1 MSRFDLGDNIK
12 KPKTVPATVEG
23 FWKRV
28 DSEKT
33 GRICAE
39 LADVL
44 EQQLRGELSKEDY
57 KTKKAEIK
65 LGATFYTP
73 HAHFNKA
80 YKSNE
85 GEPVDSG
92 KCIIDLDGCEDF
104 PELYAKT
111 LMGRERELGIN
122 MVNRSVSGTGG
133 HVLFDIPEGM
143 DRQTAQAWLSHEMG
157 DVEYDKA
164 VHELERAIYLPCREY
179 ILYIDEELM
188 FSDELHAAKVKYDGR
203 SKMDDVSEKPS
214 AINPH
219 PSAINPHPSAIVESP
234 VEADE
239 RTMLIFHECMKEEGV
254 VDADFVNEGGR
265 HNSVKLVLSHCNQL
279 LTQEETLGVLKVL
292 MPNNWQDEN
301 IQTLVGDFY
310 SKYLDRSKPLSLVQK
325 RIFKESKRRFRAEQE
340 EDSNLSDVEGCSDAQ
355 SKDSLSRMFAS
366 NVPPTIPQNLPRL
379 VNTVIKNTPRLY
391 QATVAQAMFPALA
404 TYPKRL
410 SFRYIDNQ
418 QRELRIN
425 CLIIAGTGTGKDI
438 CTKQPLSHIIADIK
452 QRDEINRERLK
463 KYNEEYNNKA
473 NNKQKPQRP
482 DDLVIQTIKS
492 DVTRAALVQRMD
504 DAQGAPLYVRM
515 NELEQWDKVE
525 GATGRSNQFTVM
537 KQNDDE
543 ENDFGSDRASTQSVT
558 GSGSLHLNWN
568 ANTTISKAMKYFR
581 FVVTDGPISRL
592 CLATIPDCEI
602 GSDIPVFGDYD
613 TAYDEALKP
622 YIENLKAATGVV
634 DCQQAKKLI
643 KRLKAECADFA
654 RLSQDTVFDNLTH
667 RALVHAFR
675 KACLLYAAN
684 GMKWERGI
692 EDFCRWSLLYD
703 LYLKMK
709 FWGDQIRSADGDV
722 QVSKRGPE
730 SLLDSL
736 PSEFTLEDA
745 KRVRQ
750 QKGMD
755 AGRARKMISTWQSRN
770 FVIQMSDV
778 SFKKLSEEER
788 KSRQKGKNQK
798 KNNDE

>member
-39 LADVL
+39 LADIL
-44 EQQLRGELSKEDY
+44 EAKRRGDMSQEDY

>member
-57 KTKKAEIK
+57 KTKKTEIK
-65 LGATFYTP
+65 LGAAFYTP

-92 KCIIDLDGCEDF
+92 KAVIDLDGCSDF
-104 PELYAKT
+104 EQLYERF
-111 LMGRERELGIN
+111 LRGHERELGIN

-143 DRQTAQAWLSHEMG
+143 DRQTAQEWMSHEMG

-164 VHELERAIYLPCREY
+164 VHEPERAIYLPCREY

-203 SKMDDVSEKPS
+203 SKMDDVREKPS

-219 PSAINPHPSAIVESP
+219 PSAIVKSP

-279 LTQEETLGVLKVL
+279 LTQEETLGVLKEL

-325 RIFKESKRRFRAEQE
+325 RIFKESKRRFRAKQE
-340 EDSNLSDVEGCSDAQ
+340 EDSNLNDVEGSSDAQ

-366 NVPPTIPQNLPRL
+366 NVPPAIPQNLPRL
-379 VNTVIKNTPRLY
+379 VKTVIKHTPRLY

-410 SFRYIDNQ
+410 SFKYIDNQ
-418 QRELRIN
+418 QRELRMN

-684 GMKWERGI
+684 GMKWERSI

-745 KRVRQ
+745 MRVRQ

-755 AGRARKMISTWQSRN
+755 ARRARKMISTWQSRD

-788 KSRQKGKNQK
+788 KIRLKKKNQK

>member
-39 LADVL
+39 LADIL
-44 EQQLRGELSKEDY
+44 EAKRRGDMSQEDY

-203 SKMDDVSEKPS
+203 SKMDDVREKPS
-214 AINPH
+214 DIDH
-219 PSAINPHPSAIVESP
+219 QTSAIIKSP

-310 SKYLDRSKPLSLVQK
+310 SKYLDRNKPLSLVQK

-340 EDSNLSDVEGCSDAQ
+340 EDSNLNDVDGCSDAQ

-745 KRVRQ
+745 MRVRQ

-755 AGRARKMISTWQSRN
+755 ARRARKMISTWQSRD

-788 KSRQKGKNQK
+788 KIRLKKKNQK

>member
-39 LADVL
+39 LADIL
-44 EQQLRGELSKEDY
+44 EAKRRGDMSQEDY

-65 LGATFYTP
+65 LGAAFYTP

-188 FSDELHAAKVKYDGR
+188 FCDELHAAKVKYDGR
-203 SKMDDVSEKPS
+203 SKMDDGSEKPS
-214 AINPH
+214 DINPH
-219 PSAINPHPSAIVESP
+219 TSSIVKSP

-543 ENDFGSDRASTQSVT
+543 ENDFGSDRASTQSIT

-581 FVVTDGPISRL
+581 YVVTDGPISRL

-622 YIENLKAATGVV
+622 YIENLKAATGVI

-684 GMKWERGI
+684 GMKWERSI
-692 EDFCRWSLLYD
+692 EDFCRWSLYYD